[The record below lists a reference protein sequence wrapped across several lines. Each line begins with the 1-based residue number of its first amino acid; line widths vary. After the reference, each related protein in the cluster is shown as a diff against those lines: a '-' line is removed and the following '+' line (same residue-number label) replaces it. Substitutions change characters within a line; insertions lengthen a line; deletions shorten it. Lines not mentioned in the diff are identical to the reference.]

1 MADAVKA
8 GSGSHALVSLEC
20 KASLLCSHNYTG
32 GLCFS
37 YRDADVVP

>member
-1 MADAVKA
+1 VADAVKA
-8 GSGSHALVSLEC
+8 GSGSHALLSLEW
-20 KASLLCSHNYTG
+20 KATLLCSHNNTR